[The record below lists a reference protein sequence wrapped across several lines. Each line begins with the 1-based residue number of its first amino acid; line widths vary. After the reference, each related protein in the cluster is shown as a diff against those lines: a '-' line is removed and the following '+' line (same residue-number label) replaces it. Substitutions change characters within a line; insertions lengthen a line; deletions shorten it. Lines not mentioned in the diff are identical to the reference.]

1 MCGNSSELYSIVF
14 IRWGKM
20 CLSLFNIPI
29 ILEHLLDTFSE
40 CFFQFTCVSRVS
52 PKKLNSS
59 TFSRIVLLILGVSVF
74 TFLLCMWNNIN
85 LVLAILSDSL
95 FISSHSLIL
104 KSSSHLIDIGNNIS
118 KGNDTEMVQGITRSS
133 LCPDVSVR
141 NKRLSAQLSK

>member
-1 MCGNSSELYSIVF
+1 M
-14 IRWGKM
+14 
-20 CLSLFNIPI
+20 
-29 ILEHLLDTFSE
+29 
-40 CFFQFTCVSRVS
+40 
-52 PKKLNSS
+52 
-59 TFSRIVLLILGVSVF
+59 IVLQILGVSVF